1 MGGGPPM
8 VLLKVAM
15 RAEDACWNNRT
26 APSRD
31 CPWVL
36 HELGFGRL
44 VAEAVGLA
52 VKGRVD
58 PTVRS
63 TSSSLARPCV
73 HMLSNSPVTARAA
86 VLRPSNRA
94 PAKADVM

>member
-1 MGGGPPM
+1 MLAGIIGLRLREIALG
-8 VLLKVAM
+8 
-15 RAEDACWNNRT
+15 
-26 APSRD
+26 
-31 CPWVL
+31 VL
-36 HELGFGRL
+36 HKLSLGRL

-58 PTVRS
+58 RTVRLDL
-63 TSSSLARPCV
+63 LAARTACV